1 MTHTTITQPP
11 SDRTRVRRIPELAH
25 YDRAT
30 LHAIVDAAY
39 LCHVAFTDDKG
50 THCIPTAC
58 WREGE
63 YLYIHGSNGGR
74 LVKQL
79 LGGTQVC
86 VTLTHL
92 DGLVLARSAFNHG
105 MNYRSAMVYGVFE
118 PVADKRAALDVLMDK
133 IVPGR
138 KSEVRPGSDKEFAAT
153 TVLCIALTEA
163 ACKVRSGGPNDDEGD
178 MARPVWAGVLPMVLQ
193 AAPAVTDPQCSV
205 AAPDYVRQWVG
216 RTL

>member
-1 MTHTTITQPP
+1 MTHTTTQPP

-58 WREGE
+58 WREGDH
-63 YLYIHGSNGGR
+63 LYIHGSNGGR

-79 LGGTQVC
+79 LRGTQAC

-92 DGLVLARSAFNHG
+92 DGLVLARSAFSHG

-118 PVADKRAALDVLMDK
+118 SVADKSVALEALMDK

-138 KSEVRPGSDKEFAAT
+138 QAEVRPGSDKEFAAT
-153 TVLCIALTEA
+153 TVLRISLEEA
-163 ACKVRSGGPNDDEGD
+163 ACKVRSGGPNDDDAD
-178 MARPVWAGVLPMVLQ
+178 MALPVWAGVLPMVLQ
-193 AAPAVTDPQCSV
+193 AARAVVDPQCSV